1 MKGKRTEL
9 STHDCAI
16 ARSLDVIGDWWSLLI
31 IRDARSGKRRF
42 SEFHRNLGMAKNIL
56 ATRLK
61 KLVEREIMEKVPAA
75 DGSTLKEYV
84 LTEKGERLFVVI
96 VALWQWGEE
105 SCFEAGELRF
115 VMADVRTGEPLA
127 RLKVQTESGKPIGA
141 RDFHL
146 VARSVVAASSGADRA
161 SPRPGQRRQRSATAK

>member
-42 SEFHRNLGMAKNIL
+42 SEFHRNLEMAKNIL

-61 KLVEREIMEKVPAA
+61 ALVERGIMQRVPAS
-75 DGSTLKEYV
+75 DGSE
-84 LTEKGERLFVVI
+84 
-96 VALWQWGEE
+96 
-105 SCFEAGELRF
+105 
-115 VMADVRTGEPLA
+115 
-127 RLKVQTESGKPIGA
+127 
-141 RDFHL
+141 L

>member
-9 STHDCAI
+9 SANDCAI

-42 SEFHRNLGMAKNIL
+42 SEFQRNLGMARNIL

-61 KLVEREIMEKVPAA
+61 KLVERGIMEMAPAS
-75 DGSTLKEYV
+75 DGSAFKEYV
-84 LTEKGERLFVVI
+84 LTDKGERLFVVI

-105 SCFEAGELRF
+105 SCFGPDELRF
-115 VMADVRTGEPLA
+115 AMVDVHTGEPLA
-127 RLKVQTESGKPIGA
+127 RLKVQTESGKRIGA
-141 RDFHL
+141 RDFQL
-146 VARSVVAASSGADRA
+146 VARSVETASSGADRA
-161 SPRPGQRRQRSATAK
+161 LPRSGQRRQQSVAAK